1 MTSPLWIAQRHGQD
15 WEDPDCLAAI
25 AWLTQGLPSRAWSN
39 RMEAVQ
45 ATFEAAKVRWAQGE
59 RVSLFDPA
67 DAAAWYVFQA
77 RAYAADREHW
87 FEPEAYRIVP
97 LFRRIGQLLPQLK
110 PVKGAEDRVVEMM
123 TRYRRQPDDGLYELL
138 VAGAYRTAG
147 WTDVACVP
155 AEPGVRRRP
164 DLFVSR
170 GRRSWAA
177 ECKRVGRSGYGET
190 ERARGEEI
198 SQAFH
203 AFCRGRDVSLSIQV
217 AFKDELAAVGASY
230 LADRAEVFLQNPR
243 RDSWDDAS
251 GAGWIRV
258 VDRRRLDL
266 VLQQDDL
273 FFGSS
278 RMIQLIEGA
287 YSPSVQ
293 YSLDGSWRPAKDRPF
308 HAAQVGRVSAVSWL
322 SASEKAQSRKA
333 KHFRKLIREAADQLP
348 GDRPGVVHVG
358 YEAFYDDAT
367 EALRHA
373 LNHQHIRELDVSSSR
388 LRYVYANYMAPEHT
402 NDRNESSA
410 LTETTATYP
419 VGNRSTAEPL
429 KHHLL
434 FADAEPS
441 PGPFWARR
449 R

>member
-45 ATFEAAKVRWAQGE
+45 TTFEAAKVRWAQGE

-110 PVKGAEDRVVEMM
+110 PVEGAEDRVVEMM
-123 TRYRRQPDDGLYELL
+123 TRYRRQPDDGLYEL
-138 VAGAYRTAG
+138 
-147 WTDVACVP
+147 
-155 AEPGVRRRP
+155 
-164 DLFVSR
+164 
-170 GRRSWAA
+170 
-177 ECKRVGRSGYGET
+177 
-190 ERARGEEI
+190 
-198 SQAFH
+198 
-203 AFCRGRDVSLSIQV
+203 
-217 AFKDELAAVGASY
+217 
-230 LADRAEVFLQNPR
+230 
-243 RDSWDDAS
+243 
-251 GAGWIRV
+251 
-258 VDRRRLDL
+258 
-266 VLQQDDL
+266 L

-373 LNHQHIRELDVSSSR
+373 LNHLHIRELDVSSSR

-419 VGNRSTAEPL
+419 VGTRSTAEPL

-441 PGPFWARR
+441 PGPFWAQRR
-449 R
+449 